1 MTYESLHD
9 RLKGKIAKNVAKKL
23 GIKKVNAVPT
33 IEKVVISTGINKSKM
48 DGKEMK
54 KYVIESL
61 TKISGQQPVTTKAKK
76 AISNFKTREGMVIG
90 AMVTLRGKQMENFL
104 DRFLSYG
111 LPRVRDFR
119 GASNKL
125 DGHGNYSIG
134 IKDHSIFPEID
145 PPDAKQIFGLQI
157 QITTTAKT
165 DEEGR
170 ALLEELGVPFRK
182 RQQDV
187 KKEKDDNSI
196 DDKDDSTHTS

>member
-23 GIKKVNAVPT
+23 GIKNVNAVPT

-54 KYVIESL
+54 KYVIQSL

>member
-23 GIKKVNAVPT
+23 GIKNVNAVPT